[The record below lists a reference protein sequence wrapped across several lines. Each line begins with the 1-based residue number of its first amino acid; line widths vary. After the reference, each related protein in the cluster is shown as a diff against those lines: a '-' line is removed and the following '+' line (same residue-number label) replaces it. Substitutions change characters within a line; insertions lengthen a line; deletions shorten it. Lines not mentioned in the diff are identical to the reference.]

1 MSRVPFFVT
10 DRHSRLR
17 QLHAYRL
24 RALLYRASGTVFSQL
39 PIPNDGLFRPPK
51 SRREVCASH
60 GCHCQHV
67 YTRPRRAFSFAQI
80 YDTLPPDA
88 QRSLLE
94 NYLVPLLDDLPG
106 SVSTKVIDGAKEMQ
120 MRFMTIP
127 KLDYLAK
134 RTELEGLLSDMERDQ
149 KQSQYI
155 KERSTRKL
163 LFEETID
170 SLSTWVN
177 DIWSVIFEY
186 QTNFRLAHQCLLLA
200 AETVH
205 RMFTPYRGCVFLH
218 LHKNYC

>member
-1 MSRVPFFVT
+1 MFRK
-10 DRHSRLR
+10 RNNHGLR
-17 QLHAYRL
+17 
-24 RALLYRASGTVFSQL
+24 
-39 PIPNDGLFRPPK
+39 RPPK
-51 SRREVCASH
+51 TWREVCATH
-60 GCHCQHV
+60 DLCHFQQVH
-67 YTRPRRAFSFAQI
+67 TRPRCAFSFSQI

-88 QRSLLE
+88 QRSILE
-94 NYLVPLLDDLPG
+94 NYLVPLLDDLPD

-120 MRFMTIP
+120 MRLMAIP

-134 RTELEGLLSDMERDQ
+134 RAELEGLLSDIERDQ

-155 KERSTRKL
+155 KERSTRSK

-186 QTNFRLAHQCLLLA
+186 QTNFRLAHECLLLA
-200 AETVH
+200 ADIVR

-218 LHKNYC
+218 FHENHR